1 MDWSDKRRAT
11 AWIIGNGSAHVATAR
26 IAARAAGFRIG
37 DPLSIEAALAAPRPD
52 DSVALIDI
60 DAVVT
65 PDVEALLQMLD
76 AQAHDA
82 RTPVI
87 VRCSRDT
94 VDIAAALMAAPY
106 ASLVCDATAGD
117 IAAALISSQALPGNV
132 NERDRPIDAVRLQQ
146 IADEVARIARALAD
160 LSSPMSPAVVSDG
173 IAGYRAH
180 PGARRP
186 TEIDNSAIRSMLRWR
201 RRRNE
206 LFGGELFAD
215 PAWDMM
221 LDLAAARLEGVD
233 VAVSS
238 LCIAAAVPATTAL
251 RWIKMLTDVGLFV
264 RVADPNDRRR
274 VFIAL
279 SDPTAAT
286 LLAFL
291 GDAQAAGDRL

>member
-1 MDWSDKRRAT
+1 M
-11 AWIIGNGSAHVATAR
+11 
-26 IAARAAGFRIG
+26 AARAAGLRVD
-37 DPLSIEAALAAPRPD
+37 DPLSIEAALAATRPD

-60 DAVVT
+60 GDAVT
-65 PDVEALLQMLD
+65 PGVGALLERLD

-82 RTPVI
+82 RTPVV

-94 VDIAAALMAAPY
+94 IDIAAALMAAPY
-106 ASLVCDATAGD
+106 ASLVCDATPGE
-117 IAAALISSQALPGNV
+117 IAAALISSQILSGNV

-146 IADEVARIARALAD
+146 IADEVAHIARALAD
-160 LSSPMSPAVVSDG
+160 LSNPMSPAAVSEG
-173 IAGYRAH
+173 IVGYRAQ

-186 TEIDNSAIRSMLRWR
+186 AKVDSGTIRSMLRWR

-279 SDPTAAT
+279 SIPTAAT

-291 GDAQAAGDRL
+291 GDAQAVGDLL